1 MPQRPTNMCLPA
13 RLTLVVALAAMLAA
27 CGGDKG
33 TGRLEGERVPIITTE
48 GDVQVDPVLET
59 VPVSLPRPYA
69 NQNWGQDGGNPRN
82 LNHHLAVADALS
94 LAWRADIGRGSDK
107 YEKLTTAPVVWG
119 NTVFTMDVR
128 STVSAFSTSDGSLR
142 WRATLDQPG
151 EKSKV
156 GYGGG
161 IAYWGGRIFATSG
174 YGFVAALD
182 ASTGSEI
189 WRTGL
194 GVPLRGSPTVANG
207 RVFAITQDNQLF
219 VLNADTGEVQWS
231 HFAIIE
237 QAEILGASSPAVTGD
252 TVVAGFSSGEL
263 YALRVENG
271 LVLWQDTLSRTGR
284 LTALATLNDIDGNP
298 VIHQGRVIAGSHS
311 GRTVAIDFRTGQRV
325 WEINLGTIYTPWVA
339 GSYMYVVGTQ
349 GSVVALSAS
358 TGRVR
363 WISQLQRFEKPK
375 KRKDLIRWAG
385 PALAGDRLFV
395 VSSHGYLLTLSP
407 YTGEILSGVKMPDS
421 SIIAPVV
428 ADGTVYVLTQDGDLL
443 AYR

>member
-1 MPQRPTNMCLPA
+1 MPRSADSFRLSA
-13 RLTLVVALAAMLAA
+13 RTALALALAALLAA

-33 TGRLEGERVPIITTE
+33 TGRLEGERMPIITTE

-59 VPVSLPRPYA
+59 VPVSLPQPYV

-82 LNHHLAVADALS
+82 LNHHLFVPETLS
-94 LAWRADIGRGSDK
+94 LAWRADIGEGSGK

-128 STVSAFSTSDGSLR
+128 STVSAFSVSDGSVR
-142 WRATLDQPG
+142 WRTRIEDPN

-161 IAYWGGRIFATSG
+161 VAYWGGRVFATSG

-182 ASTGSEI
+182 AATGAEI
-189 WRTGL
+189 WRRDV
-194 GVPLRGSPTVANG
+194 GVPLRGSPTVAGG
-207 RVFAITQDNQLF
+207 RVFAITQDNQMF
-219 VLNADTGEVQWS
+219 VLNADTGEVEWS

-237 QAEILGASSPAVTGD
+237 QAEILGASSPAVAGD

-311 GRTVAIDFRTGQRV
+311 GRTVAIDFRTGERV

-349 GSVVALSAS
+349 GSVVALSSS

-363 WISQLQRFEKPK
+363 WITQLQRFEDPGD
-375 KRKDLIRWAG
+375 RKGLIRWAG

-395 VSSHGYLLTLSP
+395 VSSEGYMLTLSP
-407 YTGEILSGVKMPDS
+407 YTGEILSGVQMPGS
-421 SIIAPVV
+421 SIISPVV